1 VPTNF
6 VSAGIP
12 NPPTEQRSTIHMDT
26 YYPGMH
32 EDERLY
38 TESAEH
44 AEHMEELNRRTLEM
58 MMMDDAYAEQM
69 NT

>member
-1 VPTNF
+1 
-6 VSAGIP
+6 
-12 NPPTEQRSTIHMDT
+12 MDT
-26 YYPGMH
+26 YYPGMY
-32 EDERLY
+32 EDERLH